1 MRTLLTALA
10 AGTLFTAS
18 VSGQV
23 STGEIIGTI
32 TDASGGAVANAKI
45 TASNAATGVSRQT
58 AAGEN
63 TGDYI
68 ITLLPPGTY
77 TISVEAAGFRKAVQN
92 DVTLQVNQRLRLDVA
107 LQVGQVSETVEVNA
121 APPLLESQSS
131 SVGSVISQQFV
142 SELPLN
148 GRNFVQLAI
157 LTPGVNGTGY
167 SVGGTIQSGAR
178 PDDRRPGTEIFSNGN
193 REGSNN
199 FLYDGVDNN
208 ERLIQLI
215 VLRPAIESIREFKVQ
230 TNMYSADVGRN
241 SGAVV
246 DVVTKSGTNQ
256 IHGSVFEFLR
266 NSGMDARSYFNAR
279 GTAFP
284 PFGVSSETVQRQE
297 PDVLLR
303 GLGGL
308 SPQHGTEFSPFG
320 SHGQDPERRLQR
332 RTGRGVRSFGGTQ
345 RSDSRHRN
353 PAHPVSEQ
361 HHPAQP
367 LGRARG
373 AAAGRFSAADERQ
386 PREQLPRQSEPEAG
400 LGSG

>member
-167 SVGGTIQSGAR
+167 SVGGTIQSGA
-178 PDDRRPGTEIFSNGN
+178 GLTTVA
-193 REGSNN
+193 RE
-199 FLYDGVDNN
+199 
-208 ERLIQLI
+208 
-215 VLRPAIESIREFKVQ
+215 P
-230 TNMYSADVGRN
+230 
-241 SGAVV
+241 
-246 DVVTKSGTNQ
+246 KSSRT
-256 IHGSVFEFLR
+256 
-266 NSGMDARSYFNAR
+266 
-279 GTAFP
+279 GTARVPTTSF
-284 PFGVSSETVQRQE
+284 T
-297 PDVLLR
+297 
-303 GLGGL
+303 
-308 SPQHGTEFSPFG
+308 TESTTTNG
-320 SHGQDPERRLQR
+320 
-332 RTGRGVRSFGGTQ
+332 
-345 RSDSRHRN
+345 
-353 PAHPVSEQ
+353 
-361 HHPAQP
+361 
-367 LGRARG
+367 
-373 AAAGRFSAADERQ
+373 
-386 PREQLPRQSEPEAG
+386 
-400 LGSG
+400 